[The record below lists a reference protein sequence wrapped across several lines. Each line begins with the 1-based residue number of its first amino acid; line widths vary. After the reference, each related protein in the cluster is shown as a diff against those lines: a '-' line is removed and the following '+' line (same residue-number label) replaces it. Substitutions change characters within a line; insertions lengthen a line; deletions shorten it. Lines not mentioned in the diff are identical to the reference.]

1 MPRTSDLRNRIITKV
16 FEQPTISRHELAREL
31 GVKYSSVQ
39 KHLAQLA
46 RSGEVVPGFVVRESS
61 LLKRQKFW
69 IFIET
74 RFVPLEATTDEKQ
87 KVVPYQQDLC
97 RTIVEA
103 VLKKPWSDSISYGG
117 IQIMLGGAADLV
129 LTLYTNDAASISRF
143 VTDFLRTR
151 PSIVRTSTAWAAVDP
166 ADSGGKSLDAR
177 AAR

>member
-16 FEQPTISRHELAREL
+16 FEEPTISRHDLARVL

-46 RSGEVVPGFVVRESS
+46 RTGEVVPGFVVRESS

-69 IFIET
+69 IFVET
-74 RFVPLEATTDEKQ
+74 RFTPPEASTDEKQ
-87 KVVPYQQDLC
+87 KVVPYQQELC
-97 RTIVEA
+97 RTIVDA
-103 VLKKPWSDSISYGG
+103 VLKKPWSDTISYGG
-117 IQIMLGGAADLV
+117 IQIMLGGSADLV

-166 ADSGGKSLDAR
+166 SDSAR
-177 AAR
+177 PG